1 MKVKKGSNYPES
13 YFTAEESK
21 QTVVSM
27 DFNFTSPEQ
36 IEEEKPVSQEVT
48 NNDFSFVTNESTDY
62 EADRQAEIQEAVKP
76 MLEENTK
83 KVLQEQHDK
92 FKLEVHEVLADEVS
106 HRLGKYEKRR
116 RHRAIREGIGVALK
130 WLFVAAIIFVF
141 VANDQLRE
149 EVVTIA
155 GDVKEI
161 VVGLLND
168 EEVSSN
174 KLVSDILD
182 FGGME

>member
-1 MKVKKGSNYPES
+1 MNVRTGTNYSEDYFKADEPKKSVVDVDFDFVSSEQVADKV
-13 YFTAEESK
+13 
-21 QTVVSM
+21 
-27 DFNFTSPEQ
+27 
-36 IEEEKPVSQEVT
+36 QEPNKVDA
-48 NNDFSFVTNESTDY
+48 DFSFVTNSLADY

-106 HRLGKYEKRR
+106 YRLGKYEKRR
-116 RHRAIREGIGVALK
+116 KRRAIREGLGVVIK
-130 WLFVAAIIFVF
+130 WLCIAAVIFVF

-149 EVVTIA
+149 EAATIA

-174 KLVSDILD
+174 KLVEDIFSL
-182 FGGME
+182 GGDE